1 MPHLNRLTNGQTTAR
16 HPLDQDVVTFGRRG
30 ENTVVL
36 TDGLVSG
43 LHAQIV
49 KGDEGLALEDLDS
62 RNGTFVNDV
71 RITRKLLEDGDR
83 IKIGS
88 IDFVYNNKGP
98 HHKQPLRQDDYMQ
111 SLILG
116 RSELENQA
124 PILPSLVIDD
134 LGSTQQGSPDMSF
147 VAAPP
152 FEASQ
157 GLDSKFGGRTGDTTL
172 DGVNKS
178 KEHFAEIKLRL
189 VQEVSEQL
197 VRIFDPQELLDKI
210 MSIVVEQT
218 GADRGMLCLLD
229 EDRKPVPIAAF
240 GITPGEEV
248 RFSRSVVNQL
258 ITKRTGVLIKPEER
272 SMYQSLVGSDF
283 QSTICAPLWT
293 GDSIVGILSLDSL
306 VSGFTQETLE
316 LLMAVAHPVA
326 VGLERNRLS
335 HQMDTERQLRD
346 YMTKY
351 IDHHILEQ
359 ISQGQ
364 LEGND
369 PLMPHETELTI
380 LFSDI
385 ISFTKISESMSAL
398 ELSEFMSRYLTS
410 MTDAVFAH
418 GGTIDKYIGDA
429 VMALFGAPV
438 ASEDSAAAAIRAA
451 LEMKERIKEFKEP
464 GGKKQSLRVR
474 VGINTGTAVV
484 GNLGSKRRSEYTAL
498 GDSVNVASRLETLA
512 RPNEICVDEDT
523 YSKTKDEFV
532 FEQIGAIDVK
542 NRVEPVSVYKV
553 IGLRGDK

>member
-1 MPHLNRLTNGQTTAR
+1 M
-16 HPLDQDVVTFGRRG
+16 
-30 ENTVVL
+30 
-36 TDGLVSG
+36 
-43 LHAQIV
+43 
-49 KGDEGLALEDLDS
+49 
-62 RNGTFVNDV
+62 
-71 RITRKLLEDGDR
+71 
-83 IKIGS
+83 
-88 IDFVYNNKGP
+88 
-98 HHKQPLRQDDYMQ
+98 
-111 SLILG
+111 
-116 RSELENQA
+116 
-124 PILPSLVIDD
+124 
-134 LGSTQQGSPDMSF
+134 
-147 VAAPP
+147 
-152 FEASQ
+152 
-157 GLDSKFGGRTGDTTL
+157 
-172 DGVNKS
+172 
-178 KEHFAEIKLRL
+178 
-189 VQEVSEQL
+189 
-197 VRIFDPQELLDKI
+197 
-210 MSIVVEQT
+210 
-218 GADRGMLCLLD
+218 
-229 EDRKPVPIAAF
+229 
-240 GITPGEEV
+240 
-248 RFSRSVVNQL
+248 
-258 ITKRTGVLIKPEER
+258 KPEER

-512 RPNEICVDEDT
+512 RPNEICVDEHT